1 MVTAS
6 RDYRHSDDLRRIKA
20 PVALPSAIKFDNV
33 SRVTTPKKP
42 AKSVQHFHSVCF
54 AYFLVS
60 VVVVVALISLV
71 PLPQK
76 TVLDHGTILP
86 EKPTI

>member
-1 MVTAS
+1 MK
-6 RDYRHSDDLRRIKA
+6 RRFTTDKGPI
-20 PVALPSAIKFDNV
+20 ALPSAIKFDNV
-33 SRVTTPKKP
+33 SRVITAKKP

-54 AYFLVS
+54 AYFLFS

-71 PLPQK
+71 PLPRK
-76 TVLDHGTILP
+76 TILDHGTILP